1 MKKLLIVSLGLAAF
15 AGCSGNASGPKK
27 VEADGLKDRG
37 SFCKA
42 WAEAACNEDVVD
54 ACQAADQDSCI
65 VAQKAHCTALV
76 PPGYKST
83 RAEECITAVA
93 RAYDDTELDKT
104 ELDLVLNLGGSCS
117 HLVEGVSGVGGSCIL
132 PTDCNTVK
140 GYSCVF
146 KAGNPEGTCQI
157 PDPQGPGEPC
167 DEPAQV
173 CDAGSYCAGSDEDG
187 YNCLVTKAQ
196 GKACTYDAMCDTSDL
211 CDKSASTDDG
221 VTGKCAPKL
230 ERSDTCTTADE
241 CASGICLE
249 GSTKSVCADAVRL
262 TFGSPYCMDLGGA

>member
-1 MKKLLIVSLGLAAF
+1 MKKLLILSLGLAAF
-15 AGCSGNASGPKK
+15 AGCAVDAAGPKRT
-27 VEADGLKDRG
+27 EDTSLKDRG

-42 WAEAACNEDVVD
+42 WAEAACNDDVVD
-54 ACQAADQDSCI
+54 SCQAPDQETCI
-65 VAQKAHCTALV
+65 AAQKAHCTMIV

-93 RAYDDTELDKT
+93 HAYDDAELDKAD
-104 ELDLVLNLGGSCS
+104 LDLVLNLGGECS
-117 HLVEGVSGVGGSCIL
+117 HLVEGVSGVGGSCLL

-140 GYSCVF
+140 GYSCVI

-157 PDPQGPGEPC
+157 PDSQGPGEPC

-173 CDAGSYCAGSDEDG
+173 CDPGAYCAGSDEDG

-196 GKACTYDAMCDTSDL
+196 GKACTYDAMCDTSAL

-221 VTGKCAPKL
+221 LTGKCGPKL
-230 ERSDTCTTADE
+230 ERSATCTKPEE

-249 GSTKSVCADAVRL
+249 ASTKSVCADAVRL
-262 TFGSPYCMDLGGA
+262 TIESSYCADLGAP